1 MDHKQISHSLVKT
14 LRKVPMFEG
23 LDDHD
28 LLHIVGLSANLQ
40 WPAGGMVFVD
50 GADGDALYIV
60 LSGRVRIFATVDE
73 KEIEVASIG
82 PGDFFGELSLM
93 RDEPH
98 SKSAQATEQT
108 ELMVIPKDSF
118 SSLLAS
124 DSRLREV
131 VDTRIAER
139 LAANDQ
145 ALTLN

>member
-1 MDHKQISHSLVKT
+1 MDRKQISHSLVKT

-40 WPAGGMVFVD
+40 WPPDGMVFSL
-50 GADGDALYIV
+50 GAAGDALYIV
-60 LSGRVRIFATVDE
+60 LSGRVRIYATVDD
-73 KEIEVASIG
+73 KEIDVASIG

-93 RDEPH
+93 REEPH

-118 SSLLAS
+118 ASLLAS
-124 DSRLREV
+124 DPRLRGV
-131 VDTRIAER
+131 VDQRIAER

-145 ALTLN
+145 ALNLN

>member
-1 MDHKQISHSLVKT
+1 MDRTQISHSLVKT

-40 WPAGGMVFVD
+40 WPAEGMVFTD
-50 GADGDALYIV
+50 GSAGDALYIV
-60 LSGRVRIFATVDE
+60 LSGRVRIYATVDG
-73 KEIEVASIG
+73 KEIDVASIG

-93 RDEPH
+93 REEPH

-108 ELMVIPKDSF
+108 ELMAIPKDSF
-118 SSLLAS
+118 ASLLAS
-124 DSRLREV
+124 DARLRGV
-131 VDTRIAER
+131 VDQRISER

-145 ALTLN
+145 ALNLN